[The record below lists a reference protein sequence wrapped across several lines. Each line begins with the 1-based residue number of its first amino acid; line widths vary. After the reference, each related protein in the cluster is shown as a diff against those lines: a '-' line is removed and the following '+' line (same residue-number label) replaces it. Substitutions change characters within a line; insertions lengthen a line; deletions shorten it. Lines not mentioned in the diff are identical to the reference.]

1 MLLREF
7 TIDNHTISLIQ
18 NDDIYVTAVV
28 NGKGE
33 KLYYHEYKDYEKIK
47 SCFDEI
53 IQTIEADGVSIE
65 QVINI
70 LEKSTI

>member
-7 TIDNHTISLIQ
+7 AIDNHIISLIQ
-18 NDDIYVTAVV
+18 NDDIYVTTVV

-47 SCFDEI
+47 GCFDEI
-53 IQTIEADGVSIE
+53 IQAIGAEGISIDK
-65 QVINI
+65 VIHI
-70 LEKSTI
+70 LERSTL